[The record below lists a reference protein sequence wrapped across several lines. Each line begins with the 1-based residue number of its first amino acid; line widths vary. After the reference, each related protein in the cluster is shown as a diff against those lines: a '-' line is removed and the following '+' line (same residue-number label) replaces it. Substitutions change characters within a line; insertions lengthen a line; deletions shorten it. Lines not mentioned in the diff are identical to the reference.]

1 MPHCLIYIGFYNL
14 KHILFF
20 NFKKGLSKNN
30 NNNQDLCIIALFM
43 ALGYDFYTVYLKLIL
58 FFRSSS

>member
-14 KHILFF
+14 KLILFF
-20 NFKKGLSKNN
+20 NSKKDLHKNN

-43 ALGYDFYTVYLKLIL
+43 ALGYGFYTVYLKLIL